1 MLPESNFRESEKS
14 ATVMMTKPFSS
25 SFQPL
30 CKFSEVFTRWSGPVE
45 LLGAV
50 DFLPFSLGPTFM
62 LGLLSIL
69 FQVKRS

>member
-30 CKFSEVFTRWSGPVE
+30 CKFLEVFTRWSGPVE

-62 LGLLSIL
+62 LGLL
-69 FQVKRS
+69 